1 MQQISTAP
9 KADAWRLPCS
19 AHAPGQVANVANS
32 NAVSPPRPAGPPP
45 PTARPEREAE
55 PYKADRA
62 LHALAARFTGG
73 ISPIALSLAY
83 IDWAWHL
90 AAAPQRQMEISDDA
104 WRSAGSCS
112 RRPRRGLG
120 PIRAPGR

>member
-9 KADAWRLPCS
+9 KADGWRLPS
-19 AHAPGQVANVANS
+19 AAHEPGRGANS
-32 NAVSPPRPAGPPP
+32 NAVSPPMPAEPPP
-45 PTARPEREAE
+45 PTARPDREAE

-62 LHALAARFTGG
+62 LNALAARFTGG

-90 AAAPQRQMEISDDA
+90 AAAPQRQMEISA
-104 WRSAGSCS
+104 TPGAAAGSCS
-112 RRPRRGLG
+112 SRPRTGLG
-120 PIRAPGR
+120 PFRAPGR